1 MMAVKIAIL
10 NQKGGVGKST
20 TCFNV
25 AGVLAKNHGS
35 KVLCIDCDASGN
47 LSNAL
52 LSEQQS
58 GFDKE
63 NSLSLAD
70 LITSDI
76 NVSDVI
82 IKACIKSRENA
93 TPKYMGISV
102 LPCNKKITGMRIDNV
117 YVLKNKLEPVEN
129 EYDYMIFDLPPSLT
143 ENTIAVLA
151 TVNYVLVP
159 LSVDMD
165 SVEGYSELIDTL
177 NTIRSEGI
185 NENIHMLGT
194 FITNFDSTA
203 AFDKFIL
210 ETFKD
215 SFRDIFFDIPI
226 FKSTDVKQSRYFLR
240 PLVWY
245 KRTAKATKAYEKLTE
260 QVLNKIKYIASNNM

>member
-1 MMAVKIAIL
+1 MAVKMAVL

-20 TCFNV
+20 SCFNI
-25 AGVLAKNHGS
+25 AGVLAKNYHM
-35 KVLCIDCDASGN
+35 KVLCVDCDASGN

-52 LSEQQS
+52 LSENES
-58 GFDKE
+58 GFDKDD
-63 NSLSLAD
+63 SLSLAD

-76 NVSDVI
+76 EASNIV
-82 IKACIKSRENA
+82 IKACLKSRENA

-102 LPCNKKITGMRIDNV
+102 LPCNKKITGISINDVNV
-117 YVLKNKLEPVEN
+117 IKDKLKPLED
-129 EYDYMIFDLPPSLT
+129 EYDFMIFDLPPSLT

-151 TVNYVLVP
+151 AVNYVLVP

-185 NENIHMLGT
+185 NKNIQMLGT
-194 FITNFDSTA
+194 FLTNFDSTA
-203 AFDKFIL
+203 AFDRFIL

-215 SFRDIFFDIPI
+215 SFRDIFISVPI
-226 FKSTDVKQSRYFLR
+226 YKSTDVKQSRYFSR

-245 KRTAKATKAYEKLTE
+245 KRTAKATRAYEKLTE
-260 QVLNKIKYIASNNM
+260 QVINRISDISRNI